1 MFKSKPMPPEGKE
14 KEKYL
19 LLFII
24 AFAGMMVCFIPSLI
38 RNHGI
43 FMYYGDFN
51 SQQLMFYKHA
61 QQMVKE
67 GNLGWDWGTDLG
79 SGFVSTYSFYLL
91 GSPFFWLTTLFPV
104 GATLYLM
111 PWLLALK
118 TAVAAVCAYAYL
130 RRFIT
135 NKNCAVIGGLL
146 YAFSGFQTY
155 NIFFNHFHDA
165 TAFFP
170 LLLLAFELLVQE
182 DKKGAFAIAVAITAT
197 ISYFFFVSAVVFTV
211 IYFFIRCTEDDFM
224 ISMKKFIMM
233 GIEAVIGLAM
243 SCIILLPSV
252 LMVMNNYRVN
262 ERMIGLDYVLYN
274 DKARIMRIFQAFFT
288 LSDMPARVNIFDVD
302 SARWASL
309 AGYLPLFSMCGVI
322 AYMRT
327 RKKRDWLWK
336 SVVVFV
342 IMACL
347 PILNSAF
354 MLFNASYY
362 ARWYYHPILLFALM
376 TAKVLEEDP
385 ALMKKGFIPTAAAG
399 LGFLAVGIL
408 PKYIDGDLKWGH
420 LAQYPELYYI
430 QVIVTIGMIIALGAL
445 IYLVVNKDKQSGM
458 SRGIIYAAVAALG
471 ILAIYMLPVYME
483 NELQDK
489 NSKIIAQVAVIV
501 CTAALLGAVRFITV
515 KKLDFYKTAVV
526 MTAAACVICNTSEV
540 WYGVEQGSNNTDYIA
555 RAVNG
560 GNNIDM
566 AALDANFQ
574 YGGEDSD
581 FYRIDTSDSV
591 DNWVMFWDLPSMR
604 CFHSCVDPS
613 IMDFYSEIGQ
623 TRDVA
628 TRIEP
633 EFYPLRGL
641 NSVRYYFNEMTDD
654 QISGKEENPKY
665 ETVAKLEGFTYIDT
679 MNGFNIYE
687 NENYIPMGFAFDYY
701 TSDSVIKDAEDFEK
715 TVMLTKAMV
724 LDDNQAAVYSDYIGY
739 YDFEDDELDYN
750 EYHQNCAERKAE
762 SCYYFRHDTH
772 GFTGKI
778 QLDSPKMVYFSIPY
792 EDGWSAKVNG
802 IDTKIE
808 KVNYGMM
815 AVAVPEGDSEIVFS
829 YSAAGQTKGIVLT
842 IVGFAALAAYIAYF
856 RFFDKKSSGASGK
869 KKSAA
874 KKAADKKD
882 NGARI

>member
-1 MFKSKPMPPEGKE
+1 MFKSKLKPPEGRE

-19 LLFII
+19 LLFIL
-24 AFAGMMVCFIPSLI
+24 AFVGMMIGFLPAMI

-104 GATLYLM
+104 GSTVYLM
-111 PWLLALK
+111 PWLLAIK
-118 TAVAAVCAYAYL
+118 TGVAGICAYAYL
-130 RRFIT
+130 RRFIN

-182 DKKGAFAIAVAITAT
+182 NKKGAFAIAVAITAT

-211 IYFFIRCTEDDFM
+211 IYFFLRCIEKDFD
-224 ISMKKFIMM
+224 ITLKKFIYL
-233 GIEAVIGLAM
+233 GVEAVIGLAM

-262 ERMIGLDYVLYN
+262 ERMVGLDYILYN
-274 DKARIMRIFQAFFT
+274 DKARIARIFQAFFT

-327 RKKRDWLWK
+327 RKKRDWLGW
-336 SVVVFV
+336 SVIVFV
-342 IMACL
+342 IMACV

-354 MLFNASYY
+354 MLFNSSYY
-362 ARWYYHPILLFALM
+362 ARWYYHPILIFALM

-385 ALMKKGFIPTAAAG
+385 DQLKKGFLPTAIAG
-399 LGFLAVGIL
+399 IGFLAVGLL
-408 PKYIDGDLKWGH
+408 PKYEGKEIVYGK

-430 QVIVTIGMIIALGAL
+430 QVGVTVGMIVALCAL
-445 IYLVVNKDKQSGM
+445 IYFIPRGKRFTTVAVGM
-458 SRGIIYAAVAALG
+458 TAVAC
-471 ILAIYMLPVYME
+471 VVC
-483 NELQDK
+483 
-489 NSKIIAQVAVIV
+489 NS
-501 CTAALLGAVRFITV
+501 
-515 KKLDFYKTAVV
+515 
-526 MTAAACVICNTSEV
+526 SEV
-540 WYGVEQGSNNTDYIA
+540 WYGVKQGNDNADYIE
-555 RAVNG
+555 RAING
-560 GNNIDM
+560 GKNIDT
-566 AALDANFQ
+566 AKLDAEFA

-591 DNWVMFWDLPSMR
+591 DNWCMFWDLSSMR
-604 CFHSCVDPS
+604 CFHSCVDPA
-613 IMDFYSEIGQ
+613 IMDFYAEIDQ
-623 TRDVA
+623 QRDVA
-628 TRIEP
+628 TRMEP
-633 EFYPLRGL
+633 EYYPLRSL
-641 NSVRYYFNEMTDD
+641 NSVRYYFDELTDK
-654 QISGKEENPKY
+654 QRSGETENPKS
-665 ETVAKLEGFTYIDT
+665 ETVPKLLGFTYIDT

-701 TSDSVIKDAEDFEK
+701 TDDEAIKDHEKLEK
-715 TVMLTKAMV
+715 TIMLTKALV
-724 LDDNQAAVYSDYIGY
+724 LDGNQAAVYSDYIKPY
-739 YDFEDDELDYN
+739 EFSDDELN
-750 EYHQNCAERKAE
+750 YHNYINNCSERKAE
-762 SCYYFRHDTH
+762 SCYYFRHDTN

-778 QLDSPKMVYFSIPY
+778 KLEEPKLVYFSIPY
-792 EDGWSAKVNG
+792 EKGWSAKVNG
-802 IDTKIE
+802 EEVKVE

-815 AVAVPEGDSEIVFS
+815 AVLVPAGDSEIVFS
-829 YSAAGQTKGIVLT
+829 YSADGQTKGIALT
-842 IVGFAALAAYIAYF
+842 IFGFVALAGYLVYR
-856 RFFDKKSSGASGK
+856 RFFDKDDKVEK
-869 KKSAA
+869 KTAEA
-874 KKAADKKD
+874 KAD
-882 NGARI
+882 

>member
-1 MFKSKPMPPEGKE
+1 MFKTKLKPPEGRE

-19 LLFII
+19 LLFIL
-24 AFAGMMVCFIPSLI
+24 AFVGMMIGFLPAMI

-104 GATLYLM
+104 GSTVYLM
-111 PWLLALK
+111 PWLLAIK
-118 TAVAAVCAYAYL
+118 TGVAGMCAYAYL
-130 RRFIT
+130 RRFIN
-135 NKNCAVIGGLL
+135 NKDCAVIGGLL

-182 DKKGAFAIAVAITAT
+182 NKKGAFAIAVAITAT

-211 IYFFIRCTEDDFM
+211 IYFFLRCIEKDFD
-224 ISMKKFIMM
+224 ITLKKFIYL
-233 GIEAVIGLAM
+233 GVEAVIGLAM

-262 ERMIGLDYVLYN
+262 ERMVGLDYILYN
-274 DKARIMRIFQAFFT
+274 DKARIARIFQAFFT

-327 RKKRDWLWK
+327 RKKRDWLGW
-336 SVVVFV
+336 SVIVFV
-342 IMACL
+342 IMACV

-354 MLFNASYY
+354 MLFNSSYY
-362 ARWYYHPILLFALM
+362 ARWYYHPILIFALM

-385 ALMKKGFIPTAAAG
+385 DQLKKGFLPTAIAG
-399 LGFLAVGIL
+399 IGFLAVGLL
-408 PKYIDGDLKWGH
+408 PKYEGKEIVYGK

-430 QVIVTIGMIIALGAL
+430 QVGVTVGMIVALCAL
-445 IYLVVNKDKQSGM
+445 IYFIPRGKRFTTVAVGM
-458 SRGIIYAAVAALG
+458 TAVAC
-471 ILAIYMLPVYME
+471 VVC
-483 NELQDK
+483 
-489 NSKIIAQVAVIV
+489 NS
-501 CTAALLGAVRFITV
+501 
-515 KKLDFYKTAVV
+515 
-526 MTAAACVICNTSEV
+526 SEV
-540 WYGVEQGSNNTDYIA
+540 WYGVKQGNDNADYIE
-555 RAVNG
+555 RAING
-560 GNNIDM
+560 GKNIDT
-566 AALDANFQ
+566 AKLDAEFA

-591 DNWVMFWDLPSMR
+591 DNWCMFWDLSSMR
-604 CFHSCVDPS
+604 CFHSCVDPA
-613 IMDFYSEIGQ
+613 IMDFYAEIDQ
-623 TRDVA
+623 QRDVA
-628 TRIEP
+628 TRMEP
-633 EFYPLRGL
+633 EYYPLRSL
-641 NSVRYYFNEMTDD
+641 NSVRYYFDELTDK
-654 QISGKEENPKY
+654 QRSGETENPKS
-665 ETVAKLEGFTYIDT
+665 ETVPKLLGFTYIDT

-701 TSDSVIKDAEDFEK
+701 TDDEAIKDHEKLEK
-715 TVMLTKAMV
+715 TIMLTKALV
-724 LDDNQAAVYSDYIGY
+724 LDGNQAAVYSDYIKPY
-739 YDFEDDELDYN
+739 EFSDDELN
-750 EYHQNCAERKAE
+750 YHNYINNCSERKAE
-762 SCYYFRHDTH
+762 SCYYFRHDTN

-778 QLDSPKMVYFSIPY
+778 KLEEPKLVYFSVPY
-792 EDGWSAKVNG
+792 EKGWSAKVNG
-802 IDTKIE
+802 EDVKVE

-815 AVAVPEGDSEIVFS
+815 AVLVPAGDSEIVFS
-829 YSAAGQTKGIVLT
+829 YSADGQTKGIALT
-842 IVGFAALAAYIAYF
+842 IFGFVALAGYLVYR
-856 RFFDKKSSGASGK
+856 RFFDKDDKVEK
-869 KKSAA
+869 KTAEA
-874 KKAADKKD
+874 KAD
-882 NGARI
+882 

>member
-1 MFKSKPMPPEGKE
+1 MFKSKLKPPEGRE

-19 LLFII
+19 LLFIL
-24 AFAGMMVCFIPSLI
+24 AFVGMMIGFLPAMI

-104 GATLYLM
+104 GSTVYLM
-111 PWLLALK
+111 PWLLAIK
-118 TAVAAVCAYAYL
+118 TGVAGICAYAYL
-130 RRFIT
+130 RRFIN
-135 NKNCAVIGGLL
+135 NKDCAVIGGLL

-182 DKKGAFAIAVAITAT
+182 NKKGAFAIAVAITAT

-211 IYFFIRCTEDDFM
+211 IYFFLRCIEKDFD
-224 ISMKKFIMM
+224 ITLKKFIYL
-233 GIEAVIGLAM
+233 GVEAVIGLAM

-262 ERMIGLDYVLYN
+262 ERMVGLDYILYN
-274 DKARIMRIFQAFFT
+274 DKARIARIFQAFFT

-327 RKKRDWLWK
+327 RKKRDWLGW
-336 SVVVFV
+336 SVIVFV
-342 IMACL
+342 IMACV

-354 MLFNASYY
+354 MLFNSSYY
-362 ARWYYHPILLFALM
+362 ARWYYHPILIFALM

-385 ALMKKGFIPTAAAG
+385 DQLKKGFLPTAIAG
-399 LGFLAVGIL
+399 IGFLAVGLL
-408 PKYIDGDLKWGH
+408 PKYEGKEIVYGK

-430 QVIVTIGMIIALGAL
+430 QVGVTVGMIVALCAL
-445 IYLVVNKDKQSGM
+445 IYFIPRGKRFTTVAVGM
-458 SRGIIYAAVAALG
+458 TAVAC
-471 ILAIYMLPVYME
+471 VVC
-483 NELQDK
+483 
-489 NSKIIAQVAVIV
+489 NS
-501 CTAALLGAVRFITV
+501 
-515 KKLDFYKTAVV
+515 
-526 MTAAACVICNTSEV
+526 SEV
-540 WYGVEQGSNNTDYIA
+540 WYGVKQGNDNADYIE
-555 RAVNG
+555 RAING
-560 GNNIDM
+560 GKNIDT
-566 AALDANFQ
+566 AKLDAEFA

-591 DNWVMFWDLPSMR
+591 DNWCMFWDLSSMR
-604 CFHSCVDPS
+604 CFHSCVDPA
-613 IMDFYSEIGQ
+613 IMDFYAEIDQ
-623 TRDVA
+623 QRDVA
-628 TRIEP
+628 TRMEP
-633 EFYPLRGL
+633 EYYPLRSL
-641 NSVRYYFNEMTDD
+641 NSVRYYFDELTDK
-654 QISGKEENPKY
+654 QRSGENENPKS
-665 ETVAKLEGFTYIDT
+665 ETVPKLLGFTYIDT

-701 TSDSVIKDAEDFEK
+701 TDDEAIKDHEKLEK
-715 TVMLTKAMV
+715 TIMLTKALV
-724 LDDNQAAVYSDYIGY
+724 LDGNQAAVYSDYIKPY
-739 YDFEDDELDYN
+739 EFSDDELN
-750 EYHQNCAERKAE
+750 YHNYINNCSERKAE
-762 SCYYFRHDTH
+762 SCYYFRHDTN

-778 QLDSPKMVYFSIPY
+778 KLEEPKLVYFSIPY
-792 EDGWSAKVNG
+792 EKGWSAKVNG
-802 IDTKIE
+802 EEVKVE

-815 AVAVPEGDSEIVFS
+815 AVLVPAGDSEIVFS
-829 YSAAGQTKGIVLT
+829 YSADGQTKGIALT
-842 IVGFAALAAYIAYF
+842 IFGFVALAGYLIYR
-856 RFFDKKSSGASGK
+856 RFFDKDDKVEK
-869 KKSAA
+869 KTAEA
-874 KKAADKKD
+874 KAD
-882 NGARI
+882 

>member
-1 MFKSKPMPPEGKE
+1 MFKSKLSPPEGKGR
-14 KEKYL
+14 EKYL
-19 LLFII
+19 LLFIL
-24 AFAGMMVCFIPSLI
+24 AFVGMMIGFLPAMI

-104 GATLYLM
+104 GATVYLM
-111 PWLLALK
+111 PWLLAIK
-118 TAVAAVCAYAYL
+118 TGVAGMCAYAYL

-135 NKNCAVIGGLL
+135 NKDCAVIGGLL

-182 DKKGAFAIAVAITAT
+182 NKKGAFAIAVAITAT

-211 IYFFIRCTEDDFM
+211 IYFFLRCIEKDFK
-224 ISMKKFIMM
+224 IDFKKFIYL
-233 GIEAVIGLAM
+233 GVEAVIGLAM

-262 ERMIGLDYVLYN
+262 ERMVGLDFILYN
-274 DKARIMRIFQAFFT
+274 DKARIARIFQAFFT

-327 RKKRDWLWK
+327 RKKRDWLGW
-336 SVVVFV
+336 SVIVFV
-342 IMACL
+342 IMACV

-354 MLFNASYY
+354 MLFNSSYY

-385 ALMKKGFIPTAAAG
+385 DQLKKGFLPTAIAG
-399 LGFLAVGIL
+399 IGFLSVGLL
-408 PKYIDGDLKWGH
+408 PKYKGKEIVYGQ

-430 QVIVTIGMIIALGAL
+430 QVGVTIGMIFALCAL
-445 IYLVVNKDKQSGM
+445 IYFIPRGKRFTTVAVGM
-458 SRGIIYAAVAALG
+458 TAVAC
-471 ILAIYMLPVYME
+471 VVC
-483 NELQDK
+483 
-489 NSKIIAQVAVIV
+489 NS
-501 CTAALLGAVRFITV
+501 
-515 KKLDFYKTAVV
+515 
-526 MTAAACVICNTSEV
+526 SEV
-540 WYGVEQGSNNTDYIA
+540 WYGVKQGNDNADYIE
-555 RAVNG
+555 RAING
-560 GNNIDM
+560 GKNIDT
-566 AALDANFQ
+566 AKLDSEFA

-591 DNWVMFWDLPSMR
+591 DNWCMFWDLSSMR
-604 CFHSCVDPS
+604 CFHSCVDPA
-613 IMDFYSEIGQ
+613 IMDFYAEIGQ
-623 TRDVA
+623 QRDVA
-628 TRIEP
+628 TRMEP
-633 EFYPLRGL
+633 EYYPLRSL
-641 NSVRYYFNEMTDD
+641 NSVRYYFDELTDK
-654 QISGKEENPKY
+654 QRSGENENPKS
-665 ETVAKLEGFTYIDT
+665 ETVPKLLGFKYIDT

-701 TSDSVIKDAEDFEK
+701 TDDEAIKDQNKLEK
-715 TVMLTKAMV
+715 TIMLTKALV
-724 LDDNQAAVYSDYIGY
+724 LEGNQAAVYSDYIKPY
-739 YDFEDDELDYN
+739 EFTDDELT
-750 EYHQNCAERKAE
+750 YHNYINNCAERKAE
-762 SCYYFRHDTH
+762 SCYYFRHDTN

-778 QLDSPKMVYFSIPY
+778 KLEEPKLVYFSVPY
-792 EDGWSAKVNG
+792 EKGWSAKVNG
-802 IDTKIE
+802 EDVKVE

-815 AVAVPEGDSEIVFS
+815 AVLVPAGDSEIVFS
-829 YSAAGQTKGIVLT
+829 YSADGQKKGIALT
-842 IVGFAALAAYIAYF
+842 IFGFVALAGYLVY
-856 RFFDKKSSGASGK
+856 RKFFDKDDKVEK
-869 KKSAA
+869 KTAEVSAE
-874 KKAADKKD
+874 
-882 NGARI
+882 

>member
-1 MFKSKPMPPEGKE
+1 MFKSKLKPPEGKE

-24 AFAGMMVCFIPSLI
+24 AFVGMMVGFLPAMIQ
-38 RNHGI
+38 NHGI

-104 GATLYLM
+104 GSTVYLM
-111 PWLLALK
+111 PWLLAIK
-118 TAVAAVCAYAYL
+118 TGVAGVCAYAYL
-130 RRFIT
+130 RRFIE
-135 NKNCAVIGGLL
+135 NKDCAVIGGLL

-182 DKKGAFAIAVAITAT
+182 NKKGAFAIAVALTAT

-211 IYFFIRCTEDDFM
+211 IYFFLRCIDKDFK
-224 ISMKKFIMM
+224 ISMKKFIYL
-233 GIEAVIGLAM
+233 GVEAVIGLAM

-262 ERMIGLDYVLYN
+262 ERMVGLDYILYN
-274 DKARIMRIFQAFFT
+274 DKARIARIFQAFFT

-327 RKKRDWLWK
+327 RKKRDWLGW
-336 SVVVFV
+336 SVIVFV
-342 IMACL
+342 IMACV

-354 MLFNASYY
+354 MLFNSSYY
-362 ARWYYHPILLFALM
+362 ARWYYHPILIFALM

-385 ALMKKGFIPTAAAG
+385 EKLKKGFLPTTIAG
-399 LGFLAVGIL
+399 IGFLAVGLL
-408 PKYIDGDLKWGH
+408 PKYEGKEIVYGK

-430 QVIVTIGMIIALGAL
+430 QIGVTVGMIIALGAL
-445 IYLVVNKDKQSGM
+445 IYFIP
-458 SRGIIYAAVAALG
+458 RGRRFSTI
-471 ILAIYMLPVYME
+471 
-483 NELQDK
+483 
-489 NSKIIAQVAVIV
+489 AVI
-501 CTAALLGAVRFITV
+501 
-515 KKLDFYKTAVV
+515 
-526 MTAAACVICNTSEV
+526 MTSIACVICNSSEV
-540 WYGVEQGSNNTDYIA
+540 WYGVKQGNDNADYIE
-555 RAVNG
+555 RAING
-560 GNNIDM
+560 GKNIDT
-566 AALDANFQ
+566 AKLDAEFS

-581 FYRIDTSDSV
+581 FYRIDTSESV
-591 DNWVMFWDLPSMR
+591 DNWCMFWDLSSMR
-604 CFHSCVDPS
+604 CFHSCVDPA
-613 IMDFYSEIGQ
+613 IMDFYAELDQ
-623 TRDVA
+623 QRDVA

-633 EFYPLRGL
+633 EYYPLRSL
-641 NSVRYYFNEMTDD
+641 NSVRYYFDELSDK
-654 QISGKEENPKY
+654 QIKGEDENPKS
-665 ETVAKLEGFTYIDT
+665 EAVPKLLGFTYIDT

-687 NENYIPMGFAFDYY
+687 NQNYIPMGFAFDYY
-701 TSDSVIKDAEDFEK
+701 TDDAAVKEQDKLEK
-715 TVMLTKAMV
+715 TILLTKALV
-724 LDDNQAAVYSDYIGY
+724 LDSNQAAVYSDYIKY
-739 YDFEDDELDYN
+739 YDFDEDELTHHNYLK
-750 EYHQNCAERKAE
+750 NCAERKAE
-762 SCYYFRHDTH
+762 SCYYFRHDTN

-778 QLDSPKMVYFSIPY
+778 KLEEPKLVYFSIPY
-792 EDGWSAKVNG
+792 EKGWSAKVNG
-802 IDTKIE
+802 KDVKVE

-815 AVAVPEGDSEIVFS
+815 AVLVPEGDSEIVFS
-829 YSAAGQTKGIVLT
+829 YTADGQNKGIALT
-842 IVGFAALAAYIAYF
+842 IFGFVALVGYLVYR
-856 RFFDKKSSGASGK
+856 RFFDKDEKTEK
-869 KKSAA
+869 EA
-874 KKAADKKD
+874 KTE
-882 NGARI
+882 G

>member
-1 MFKSKPMPPEGKE
+1 MFKSKLKPPEGRE

-19 LLFII
+19 LLFIL
-24 AFAGMMVCFIPSLI
+24 AFVGMMIGFLPAMI

-104 GATLYLM
+104 GSTVYLM
-111 PWLLALK
+111 PWLLAIK
-118 TAVAAVCAYAYL
+118 TGVAGMCAYAYL
-130 RRFIT
+130 RRFIN
-135 NKNCAVIGGLL
+135 NKDCAVIGGLL

-182 DKKGAFAIAVAITAT
+182 NKKGAFAIAVAITAT

-211 IYFFIRCTEDDFM
+211 IYFFLRCIEKDFD
-224 ISMKKFIMM
+224 ITLKKFIYL
-233 GIEAVIGLAM
+233 GVEAVIGLAM

-262 ERMIGLDYVLYN
+262 ERMVGLDYILYN
-274 DKARIMRIFQAFFT
+274 DKARIARIFQAFFT

-327 RKKRDWLWK
+327 RKKRDWLGW
-336 SVVVFV
+336 SVIVFV
-342 IMACL
+342 IMACV

-354 MLFNASYY
+354 MLFNSSYY
-362 ARWYYHPILLFALM
+362 ARWYYHPILIFALM

-385 ALMKKGFIPTAAAG
+385 DQLKKGFLPTAIAG
-399 LGFLAVGIL
+399 IGFLAVGLL
-408 PKYIDGDLKWGH
+408 PKYEGKEIVYGK

-430 QVIVTIGMIIALGAL
+430 QVGVTVGMIVALCAL
-445 IYLVVNKDKQSGM
+445 IYFIPIPRGKRFTTVAVGM
-458 SRGIIYAAVAALG
+458 TAVAC
-471 ILAIYMLPVYME
+471 VVC
-483 NELQDK
+483 
-489 NSKIIAQVAVIV
+489 NS
-501 CTAALLGAVRFITV
+501 
-515 KKLDFYKTAVV
+515 
-526 MTAAACVICNTSEV
+526 SEV
-540 WYGVEQGSNNTDYIA
+540 WYGVKQGNDNADYIE
-555 RAVNG
+555 RAING
-560 GNNIDM
+560 GKNIDT
-566 AALDANFQ
+566 AKLDAEFA

-591 DNWVMFWDLPSMR
+591 DNWCMFWDLSSMR
-604 CFHSCVDPS
+604 CFHSCVDPA
-613 IMDFYSEIGQ
+613 IMDFYAEIDQ
-623 TRDVA
+623 QRDVA
-628 TRIEP
+628 TRMEP
-633 EFYPLRGL
+633 EYYPLRSL
-641 NSVRYYFNEMTDD
+641 NSVRYYFDELTDK
-654 QISGKEENPKY
+654 QRSGENENPKS
-665 ETVAKLEGFTYIDT
+665 ETVPKLLGFTYIDT

-701 TSDSVIKDAEDFEK
+701 TDDEAIKDHEKLEK
-715 TVMLTKAMV
+715 TIMLTKALV
-724 LDDNQAAVYSDYIGY
+724 LDGNQAAVYSDYIKPY
-739 YDFEDDELDYN
+739 EFSDDELN
-750 EYHQNCAERKAE
+750 YHNYINNCSERKAE
-762 SCYYFRHDTH
+762 SCYYFRHDTN

-778 QLDSPKMVYFSIPY
+778 KLEKPKLVYFSIPY
-792 EDGWSAKVNG
+792 EKGWSAKVNG
-802 IDTKIE
+802 EDVKVE

-815 AVAVPEGDSEIVFS
+815 AVLVPAGDSEIVFS
-829 YSAAGQTKGIVLT
+829 YSADGQTKGIALT
-842 IVGFAALAAYIAYF
+842 IFGFVALAGYLVYR
-856 RFFDKKSSGASGK
+856 RFFDKDDKVEK
-869 KKSAA
+869 KTAEA
-874 KKAADKKD
+874 KAD
-882 NGARI
+882 

>member
-1 MFKSKPMPPEGKE
+1 MFKSKLKPPEGRE

-19 LLFII
+19 LLFIL
-24 AFAGMMVCFIPSLI
+24 AFVGMMIGFLPAMI

-104 GATLYLM
+104 GSTVYLM
-111 PWLLALK
+111 PWLLAIK
-118 TAVAAVCAYAYL
+118 TGVAGMCAYAYL
-130 RRFIT
+130 RRFIN
-135 NKNCAVIGGLL
+135 NKDCAVIGGLL

-182 DKKGAFAIAVAITAT
+182 NKKGAFAIAVAITAT

-211 IYFFIRCTEDDFM
+211 IYFFLRCIEKDFD
-224 ISMKKFIMM
+224 ITLKKFIYL
-233 GIEAVIGLAM
+233 GVEAVIGLAM

-262 ERMIGLDYVLYN
+262 ERMVGLDYILYN
-274 DKARIMRIFQAFFT
+274 DKARIARIFQAFFT

-327 RKKRDWLWK
+327 RKKRDWLGW
-336 SVVVFV
+336 SVIVFV
-342 IMACL
+342 IMACV

-354 MLFNASYY
+354 MLFNSSYY
-362 ARWYYHPILLFALM
+362 ARWYYHPILIFALM

-385 ALMKKGFIPTAAAG
+385 DQLKKGFLPTAIAG
-399 LGFLAVGIL
+399 IGFLAVGLL
-408 PKYIDGDLKWGH
+408 PKYEGKEIVYGK

-430 QVIVTIGMIIALGAL
+430 QVGVTVGMIVALCAL
-445 IYLVVNKDKQSGM
+445 IYFIPRGKRFTTVAVGM
-458 SRGIIYAAVAALG
+458 TAVAC
-471 ILAIYMLPVYME
+471 VVC
-483 NELQDK
+483 
-489 NSKIIAQVAVIV
+489 NS
-501 CTAALLGAVRFITV
+501 
-515 KKLDFYKTAVV
+515 
-526 MTAAACVICNTSEV
+526 SEV
-540 WYGVEQGSNNTDYIA
+540 WYGVKQGNDNADYIE
-555 RAVNG
+555 RAING
-560 GNNIDM
+560 GKNIDT
-566 AALDANFQ
+566 AKLDAEFA

-591 DNWVMFWDLPSMR
+591 DNWCMFWDLSSMR
-604 CFHSCVDPS
+604 CFHSCVDPA
-613 IMDFYSEIGQ
+613 IMDFYAEIDQ
-623 TRDVA
+623 QRDVA
-628 TRIEP
+628 TRMEP
-633 EFYPLRGL
+633 EYYPLRSL
-641 NSVRYYFNEMTDD
+641 NSVRYYFDELTDK
-654 QISGKEENPKY
+654 QRSGETENPKS
-665 ETVAKLEGFTYIDT
+665 ETVPKLLGFTYIDT

-701 TSDSVIKDAEDFEK
+701 TDDEAIKDHEKLEK
-715 TVMLTKAMV
+715 TIMLTKALV
-724 LDDNQAAVYSDYIGY
+724 LDGNQAAVYSDYIKPY
-739 YDFEDDELDYN
+739 EFSDDELN
-750 EYHQNCAERKAE
+750 YHNYINNCSERKAE
-762 SCYYFRHDTH
+762 SCYYFRHDTN

-778 QLDSPKMVYFSIPY
+778 KLEEPKLVYFSIPY
-792 EDGWSAKVNG
+792 EKGWSAKVNG
-802 IDTKIE
+802 EEVKVE

-815 AVAVPEGDSEIVFS
+815 AVLVPAGDSEIVFS
-829 YSAAGQTKGIVLT
+829 YSADGQTKGIALT
-842 IVGFAALAAYIAYF
+842 IFGFVALAGYLIYR
-856 RFFDKKSSGASGK
+856 RFFDKDDKVEK
-869 KKSAA
+869 KTSEA
-874 KKAADKKD
+874 KAE
-882 NGARI
+882 

>member
-1 MFKSKPMPPEGKE
+1 MFKSKLKPPEGRE

-19 LLFII
+19 LLFIL
-24 AFAGMMVCFIPSLI
+24 AFVGMMIGFLPAMI

-104 GATLYLM
+104 GSTVYLM
-111 PWLLALK
+111 PWLLAIK
-118 TAVAAVCAYAYL
+118 TGVAGMCAYAYL
-130 RRFIT
+130 RRFIN

-182 DKKGAFAIAVAITAT
+182 NKKGAFAIAVAITAT

-211 IYFFIRCTEDDFM
+211 IYFFLRCIEKDFD
-224 ISMKKFIMM
+224 ITLKKFIYL
-233 GIEAVIGLAM
+233 GVEAVIGLAM

-262 ERMIGLDYVLYN
+262 ERMVGLDYILYN
-274 DKARIMRIFQAFFT
+274 DKARIARIFQAFFT

-327 RKKRDWLWK
+327 RKKRDWLGW
-336 SVVVFV
+336 SVIVFV
-342 IMACL
+342 IMACV

-354 MLFNASYY
+354 MLFNSSYY
-362 ARWYYHPILLFALM
+362 ARWYYHPILIFALM

-385 ALMKKGFIPTAAAG
+385 DQLKKGFLPTAIAG
-399 LGFLAVGIL
+399 IGFLAVGLL
-408 PKYIDGDLKWGH
+408 PKYEGKEIVYGK

-430 QVIVTIGMIIALGAL
+430 QVGVTVGMIVALCAL
-445 IYLVVNKDKQSGM
+445 IYFIP
-458 SRGIIYAAVAALG
+458 RGKRFTTVAVSMTAVAC
-471 ILAIYMLPVYME
+471 VVC
-483 NELQDK
+483 
-489 NSKIIAQVAVIV
+489 NS
-501 CTAALLGAVRFITV
+501 
-515 KKLDFYKTAVV
+515 
-526 MTAAACVICNTSEV
+526 SEV
-540 WYGVEQGSNNTDYIA
+540 WYGVKQGNDNADYIE
-555 RAVNG
+555 RAING
-560 GNNIDM
+560 GKNIDT
-566 AALDANFQ
+566 AKLDAEFA

-591 DNWVMFWDLPSMR
+591 DNWCMFWDLSSMR
-604 CFHSCVDPS
+604 CFHSCVDPA
-613 IMDFYSEIGQ
+613 IMDFYAEIDQ
-623 TRDVA
+623 QRDVA
-628 TRIEP
+628 TRMEP
-633 EFYPLRGL
+633 EYYPLRSL
-641 NSVRYYFNEMTDD
+641 NSVRYYFDELTDK
-654 QISGKEENPKY
+654 QRSGETENPKS
-665 ETVAKLEGFTYIDT
+665 ETVPKLLGFTYIDT

-701 TSDSVIKDAEDFEK
+701 TDDEAIKDHEKLEK
-715 TVMLTKAMV
+715 TIMLTKALV
-724 LDDNQAAVYSDYIGY
+724 LDGNQAAVYSDYIKPY
-739 YDFEDDELDYN
+739 EFSDDELN
-750 EYHQNCAERKAE
+750 YHNYINNCSERKAE
-762 SCYYFRHDTH
+762 SCYYFRHDTN

-778 QLDSPKMVYFSIPY
+778 KLEEPKLVYFSIPY
-792 EDGWSAKVNG
+792 EKGWSAKVNG
-802 IDTKIE
+802 EDVKVE

-815 AVAVPEGDSEIVFS
+815 AVLVPAGDSEIVFS
-829 YSAAGQTKGIVLT
+829 YSADGQTKGIALT
-842 IVGFAALAAYIAYF
+842 IFGFVALAGYLVYR
-856 RFFDKKSSGASGK
+856 RFFDKDDKVEK
-869 KKSAA
+869 KTSEA
-874 KKAADKKD
+874 KAD
-882 NGARI
+882 

>member
-1 MFKSKPMPPEGKE
+1 MFKSKLKPPEGRE

-19 LLFII
+19 LLFIL
-24 AFAGMMVCFIPSLI
+24 AFVGMMIGFLPAMI

-104 GATLYLM
+104 GSTVYLM
-111 PWLLALK
+111 PWLLAIK
-118 TAVAAVCAYAYL
+118 TSVAGMCAYAYL
-130 RRFIT
+130 RRFIN
-135 NKNCAVIGGLL
+135 NKDCAVIGGLL

-182 DKKGAFAIAVAITAT
+182 NKKGAFAIAVAITAT

-211 IYFFIRCTEDDFM
+211 IYFFLRCIEKDFD
-224 ISMKKFIMM
+224 ITLKKFIYL
-233 GIEAVIGLAM
+233 GVEAVIGLAM

-262 ERMIGLDYVLYN
+262 ERMVGLDYILYN
-274 DKARIMRIFQAFFT
+274 DKARIARIFQAFFT

-327 RKKRDWLWK
+327 RKKRDWLGW
-336 SVVVFV
+336 SVIVFV
-342 IMACL
+342 IMACV

-354 MLFNASYY
+354 MLFNSSYY
-362 ARWYYHPILLFALM
+362 ARWYYHPILIFALM

-385 ALMKKGFIPTAAAG
+385 DQLKKGFLPTAIAG
-399 LGFLAVGIL
+399 IGFLAVGLL
-408 PKYIDGDLKWGH
+408 PKYEGKEIVYGK

-430 QVIVTIGMIIALGAL
+430 QVGVTVGMIVALCAL
-445 IYLVVNKDKQSGM
+445 IYFIPRGKRFTTVAVGM
-458 SRGIIYAAVAALG
+458 TAVAC
-471 ILAIYMLPVYME
+471 VVC
-483 NELQDK
+483 
-489 NSKIIAQVAVIV
+489 NS
-501 CTAALLGAVRFITV
+501 
-515 KKLDFYKTAVV
+515 
-526 MTAAACVICNTSEV
+526 SEV
-540 WYGVEQGSNNTDYIA
+540 WYGVKQGNDNADYIE
-555 RAVNG
+555 RAING
-560 GNNIDM
+560 GKNIDT
-566 AALDANFQ
+566 AKLDAEFA

-591 DNWVMFWDLPSMR
+591 DNWCMFWDLSSMR
-604 CFHSCVDPS
+604 CFHSCVDPA
-613 IMDFYSEIGQ
+613 IMDFYAEIDQ
-623 TRDVA
+623 QRDVA
-628 TRIEP
+628 TRMEP
-633 EFYPLRGL
+633 EYYPLRSL
-641 NSVRYYFNEMTDD
+641 NSVRYYFDELTDK
-654 QISGKEENPKY
+654 QRSGETENPKS
-665 ETVAKLEGFTYIDT
+665 ETVPKLLGFTYIDT

-701 TSDSVIKDAEDFEK
+701 TDDEAIKDHEKLEK
-715 TVMLTKAMV
+715 TIMLTKALV
-724 LDDNQAAVYSDYIGY
+724 LDGNQAAVYSDYIKPY
-739 YDFEDDELDYN
+739 EFSDDELN
-750 EYHQNCAERKAE
+750 YHNYINNCSERKAE
-762 SCYYFRHDTH
+762 SCYYFRHDTN

-778 QLDSPKMVYFSIPY
+778 KLEEPKLVYFSIPY
-792 EDGWSAKVNG
+792 EKGWSAKVNG
-802 IDTKIE
+802 EDVKVE

-815 AVAVPEGDSEIVFS
+815 AVLVPAGDSEIVFS
-829 YSAAGQTKGIVLT
+829 YSADGQTKGIALT
-842 IVGFAALAAYIAYF
+842 IFGFVALAGYLVYR
-856 RFFDKKSSGASGK
+856 RFFDKDDKVEK
-869 KKSAA
+869 KTAEA
-874 KKAADKKD
+874 KAD
-882 NGARI
+882 

>member
-1 MFKSKPMPPEGKE
+1 MFKSKLKPPEGRE

-19 LLFII
+19 LLFIL
-24 AFAGMMVCFIPSLI
+24 AFVGMMIGFLPAMI

-67 GNLGWDWGTDLG
+67 GNLCWDWGTDLG

-104 GATLYLM
+104 GSTVYLM
-111 PWLLALK
+111 PWLLAIK
-118 TAVAAVCAYAYL
+118 TGVAGICAYAYL
-130 RRFIT
+130 RRFIN

-182 DKKGAFAIAVAITAT
+182 NKKGAFAIAVAITAT

-211 IYFFIRCTEDDFM
+211 IYFFLRCIEKDFD
-224 ISMKKFIMM
+224 ITLKKFIYL
-233 GIEAVIGLAM
+233 GVEAVIGLAM

-262 ERMIGLDYVLYN
+262 ERMVGLDYILYN
-274 DKARIMRIFQAFFT
+274 DKARIARIFQAFFT

-327 RKKRDWLWK
+327 RKKRDWLGW
-336 SVVVFV
+336 SVIVFV
-342 IMACL
+342 IMACV

-354 MLFNASYY
+354 MLFNSSYY
-362 ARWYYHPILLFALM
+362 ARWYYHPILIFALM

-385 ALMKKGFIPTAAAG
+385 DQLKKGFLPTAIAG
-399 LGFLAVGIL
+399 IGFLAVGLL
-408 PKYIDGDLKWGH
+408 PKYEGKEIVYGK

-430 QVIVTIGMIIALGAL
+430 QIGVTVGMIVALCAL
-445 IYLVVNKDKQSGM
+445 IYFIPRGKRFTTVAVGM
-458 SRGIIYAAVAALG
+458 TAVAC
-471 ILAIYMLPVYME
+471 VVC
-483 NELQDK
+483 
-489 NSKIIAQVAVIV
+489 NS
-501 CTAALLGAVRFITV
+501 
-515 KKLDFYKTAVV
+515 
-526 MTAAACVICNTSEV
+526 SEV
-540 WYGVEQGSNNTDYIA
+540 WYGVKQGNDNADYIE
-555 RAVNG
+555 RAING
-560 GNNIDM
+560 GKNIDT
-566 AALDANFQ
+566 AKLDAEFA

-591 DNWVMFWDLPSMR
+591 DNWCMFWDLSSMR
-604 CFHSCVDPS
+604 CFHSCVDPA
-613 IMDFYSEIGQ
+613 IMDFYAEIDQ
-623 TRDVA
+623 QRDVA
-628 TRIEP
+628 TRMEP
-633 EFYPLRGL
+633 EYYPLRSL
-641 NSVRYYFNEMTDD
+641 NSVRYYFDELTDK
-654 QISGKEENPKY
+654 QRSGENENPKS
-665 ETVAKLEGFTYIDT
+665 ETVPKLLGFTYIDT

-701 TSDSVIKDAEDFEK
+701 TDDEAIKDHEKLEK
-715 TVMLTKAMV
+715 TIMLTKALV
-724 LDDNQAAVYSDYIGY
+724 LNGNQAAVYSDYIKPY
-739 YDFEDDELDYN
+739 EFSDDELN
-750 EYHQNCAERKAE
+750 YHNYINNCSERKAE
-762 SCYYFRHDTH
+762 SCYYFRHDTN

-778 QLDSPKMVYFSIPY
+778 KLEEPKLVYFSIPY
-792 EDGWSAKVNG
+792 EKGWSAKVNG
-802 IDTKIE
+802 EEVKVE

-815 AVAVPEGDSEIVFS
+815 AVLVPAGDSEIVFS
-829 YSAAGQTKGIVLT
+829 YSADGQTKGIALT
-842 IVGFAALAAYIAYF
+842 IFGFVALAGYLVYR
-856 RFFDKKSSGASGK
+856 RFFDKDDKVEK
-869 KKSAA
+869 KTAEA
-874 KKAADKKD
+874 KAE
-882 NGARI
+882 

>member
-1 MFKSKPMPPEGKE
+1 MNKSKLKPPDKKSRER
-14 KEKYL
+14 YL
-19 LLFII
+19 LLFVISFVGMMI
-24 AFAGMMVCFIPSLI
+24 AFAPAMIK
-38 RNHGI
+38 NHGI

-61 QQMVKE
+61 HQMVRE

-91 GSPFFWLTTLFPV
+91 GSPFFWMTTLFPTGSTV
-104 GATLYLM
+104 YLM
-111 PWLLALK
+111 PWLLAIK
-118 TAVAAVCAYAYL
+118 TGVAAVCAYAYL
-130 RRFIT
+130 RRFIQ
-135 NKNCAVIGGLL
+135 NKDCAAIGALL

-170 LLLLAFELLVQE
+170 LLLLAFELMVQE
-182 DKKGAFAIAVAITAT
+182 NKKGAFAIAVALTAV

-211 IYFFIRCTEDDFM
+211 IYFFLRCLDKDFK
-224 ISMKKFIMM
+224 IDLKKFINL
-233 GIEAVIGLAM
+233 GIESVIGLLM

-262 ERMIGLDYVLYN
+262 ERMVGLDYILYN

-327 RKKRDWLWK
+327 RKKRDWLSW
-336 SVVVFV
+336 SVIVFV
-342 IMACL
+342 IMACV

-354 MLFNASYY
+354 MLFNSSYY

-385 ALMKKGFIPTAAAG
+385 KLLKKGYIPTAAAG
-399 LGFLAVGIL
+399 IGFLCVGLL
-408 PKYIDGDLKWGH
+408 PKYEGSEIVYGK

-430 QVIVTIGMIIALGAL
+430 QIGVTVTMILALGAL
-445 IYLVVNKDKQSGM
+445 IYYIAEKKVNLIK
-458 SRGIIYAAVAALG
+458 VALG
-471 ILAIYMLPVYME
+471 
-483 NELQDK
+483 
-489 NSKIIAQVAVIV
+489 
-501 CTAALLGAVRFITV
+501 
-515 KKLDFYKTAVV
+515 

-540 WYGVEQGSNNTDYIA
+540 WYGVKQGNDNADYIA
-555 RAVNG
+555 RAING
-560 GNNIDM
+560 AENINK
-566 AALDANFQ
+566 AQLDAEFA

-581 FYRIDTSDSV
+581 FYRIDSSEST
-591 DNWVMFWDLPSMR
+591 DNFVMFWNMSSMR

-613 IMDFYSEIGQ
+613 IMDFYAEIDQ
-623 TRDVA
+623 QRDVA
-628 TRIEP
+628 SRIEP
-633 EFYPLRGL
+633 EFYPLRSL
-641 NSVRYYFNEMTDD
+641 NSVRYYFDELSEKQLRNE
-654 QISGKEENPKY
+654 EENPKN
-665 ETVAKLEGFTYIDT
+665 ETVPKLLGFTYLDT

-701 TSDSVIKDAEDFEK
+701 TTDEVIKDSDKLDK
-715 TVMLTKAMV
+715 TIMLTNSMV
-724 LDDNQAAVYSDYIGY
+724 LNDSQAAMYSDYITE
-739 YDFEDDELDYN
+739 YDYDDAVLDYSAYQ
-750 EYHQNCAERKAE
+750 EFCADRRAE

-778 QLDSPKMVYFSIPY
+778 KLDSPKLVYFSVPY
-792 EDGWSAKVNG
+792 EKGWTAKVNG
-802 IDTKIE
+802 TETKVE

-815 AVAVPEGDSEIVFS
+815 AVLVPEGDSEIVFS
-829 YSAAGQTKGIVLT
+829 YSADGQTKGIAIT
-842 IVGFAALAAYIAYF
+842 IFGFAAFAVYMIYYK
-856 RFFDKKSSGASGK
+856 FFDKESK
-869 KKSAA
+869 A
-874 KKAADKKD
+874 KKADSGNKDSKNAGKK
-882 NGARI
+882 A

>member
-1 MFKSKPMPPEGKE
+1 MFKSKLKPPEGRE

-19 LLFII
+19 LLFIL
-24 AFAGMMVCFIPSLI
+24 AFVGMMIGFLPAMI

-104 GATLYLM
+104 GSTVYLM
-111 PWLLALK
+111 PWLLAIK
-118 TAVAAVCAYAYL
+118 TGVAGMCAYAYL
-130 RRFIT
+130 RRFIN

-182 DKKGAFAIAVAITAT
+182 NKKGAFAIAVAITAT

-211 IYFFIRCTEDDFM
+211 IYFFLRCIEKDFD
-224 ISMKKFIMM
+224 ITLKKFIYL
-233 GIEAVIGLAM
+233 GVEAVIGLAM

-262 ERMIGLDYVLYN
+262 ERMVGLDYILYN
-274 DKARIMRIFQAFFT
+274 DKARIARIFQAFFT

-327 RKKRDWLWK
+327 RKKRDWLGW
-336 SVVVFV
+336 SVIVFV
-342 IMACL
+342 IMACV

-354 MLFNASYY
+354 MLFNSSYY
-362 ARWYYHPILLFALM
+362 ARWYYHPILIFALM

-385 ALMKKGFIPTAAAG
+385 DQLKKGFLPTAIAG
-399 LGFLAVGIL
+399 IGFLAVGLL
-408 PKYIDGDLKWGH
+408 PKYEGKEIVYGK

-430 QVIVTIGMIIALGAL
+430 QVGVTVGMIVALCAL
-445 IYLVVNKDKQSGM
+445 IYFIPRGKRFTTVAVGM
-458 SRGIIYAAVAALG
+458 TAVAC
-471 ILAIYMLPVYME
+471 VVC
-483 NELQDK
+483 
-489 NSKIIAQVAVIV
+489 NS
-501 CTAALLGAVRFITV
+501 
-515 KKLDFYKTAVV
+515 
-526 MTAAACVICNTSEV
+526 SEV
-540 WYGVEQGSNNTDYIA
+540 WYGVKQGNDNADYIE
-555 RAVNG
+555 RAING
-560 GNNIDM
+560 GKNIDT
-566 AALDANFQ
+566 AKLDAEFA

-591 DNWVMFWDLPSMR
+591 DNWCMFWDLSSMR
-604 CFHSCVDPS
+604 CFHSCVDPA
-613 IMDFYSEIGQ
+613 IMDFYAEIDQ
-623 TRDVA
+623 QRDVA
-628 TRIEP
+628 TRMEP
-633 EFYPLRGL
+633 EYYPLRSL
-641 NSVRYYFNEMTDD
+641 NSVRYYFDELTDK
-654 QISGKEENPKY
+654 QRSGETENPKS
-665 ETVAKLEGFTYIDT
+665 ETVPKLLGFTYIDT

-701 TSDSVIKDAEDFEK
+701 TDDEAIKDHEKLEK
-715 TVMLTKAMV
+715 TIMLTKALV
-724 LDDNQAAVYSDYIGY
+724 LDGNQAAVYSDYIKPY
-739 YDFEDDELDYN
+739 EFSDDELN
-750 EYHQNCAERKAE
+750 YHNYINNCSERKAE
-762 SCYYFRHDTH
+762 SCYYFRHDTN

-778 QLDSPKMVYFSIPY
+778 KLEEPKLVYFSIPY
-792 EDGWSAKVNG
+792 EKGWSAKVNG
-802 IDTKIE
+802 EEVKVE

-815 AVAVPEGDSEIVFS
+815 AVLVPAGDSEIVFS
-829 YSAAGQTKGIVLT
+829 YSADGQTKGIALT
-842 IVGFAALAAYIAYF
+842 IFGFVALAGYLVYR
-856 RFFDKKSSGASGK
+856 RFFDKDDKVEK
-869 KKSAA
+869 KTAEA
-874 KKAADKKD
+874 KAE
-882 NGARI
+882 

>member
-1 MFKSKPMPPEGKE
+1 MFKSKLKPPEGRE

-19 LLFII
+19 LLFIL
-24 AFAGMMVCFIPSLI
+24 AFVGMMIGFLPAMI

-104 GATLYLM
+104 GSTVYLM
-111 PWLLALK
+111 PWLLAIK
-118 TAVAAVCAYAYL
+118 TGVAGMCAYAYL
-130 RRFIT
+130 RRFIN

-182 DKKGAFAIAVAITAT
+182 NKKGAFAIAVAITAT

-211 IYFFIRCTEDDFM
+211 IYFFLRCIEKDFD
-224 ISMKKFIMM
+224 ITLKKFIYL
-233 GIEAVIGLAM
+233 GVEAVIGLAM

-262 ERMIGLDYVLYN
+262 ERMVGLDYILYN
-274 DKARIMRIFQAFFT
+274 DKARIARIFQAFFT

-327 RKKRDWLWK
+327 RKKRDWLGW
-336 SVVVFV
+336 SVIVFV
-342 IMACL
+342 IMACV

-354 MLFNASYY
+354 MLFNSSYY
-362 ARWYYHPILLFALM
+362 ARWYYHPILIFALM

-385 ALMKKGFIPTAAAG
+385 DQLKKGFLPTAIAG
-399 LGFLAVGIL
+399 IGFLAVGLL
-408 PKYIDGDLKWGH
+408 PKYEGKEIVYGK

-430 QVIVTIGMIIALGAL
+430 QVGVTVGMIVALCAL
-445 IYLVVNKDKQSGM
+445 IYFIP
-458 SRGIIYAAVAALG
+458 RGKRFTTVAVSMTAVAC
-471 ILAIYMLPVYME
+471 VVC
-483 NELQDK
+483 
-489 NSKIIAQVAVIV
+489 NS
-501 CTAALLGAVRFITV
+501 
-515 KKLDFYKTAVV
+515 
-526 MTAAACVICNTSEV
+526 SEV
-540 WYGVEQGSNNTDYIA
+540 WYGVKQGNDNADYIE
-555 RAVNG
+555 RAING
-560 GNNIDM
+560 GKNIDT
-566 AALDANFQ
+566 AKLDAEFA

-591 DNWVMFWDLPSMR
+591 DNWCMFWDLSSMR
-604 CFHSCVDPS
+604 CFHSCVDPA
-613 IMDFYSEIGQ
+613 IMDFYAEIDQ
-623 TRDVA
+623 QRDVA
-628 TRIEP
+628 TRMEP
-633 EFYPLRGL
+633 EYYPLRSL
-641 NSVRYYFNEMTDD
+641 NSVRYYFDELTDK
-654 QISGKEENPKY
+654 QRSGETENPKS
-665 ETVAKLEGFTYIDT
+665 ETVPKLLGFTYIDT

-701 TSDSVIKDAEDFEK
+701 TDDEAIKDHEKLEK
-715 TVMLTKAMV
+715 TIMLTKALV
-724 LDDNQAAVYSDYIGY
+724 LDGNQAAVYSDYIKPY
-739 YDFEDDELDYN
+739 EFSDDELN
-750 EYHQNCAERKAE
+750 YHNYINNCSERKAE
-762 SCYYFRHDTH
+762 SCYYFRHDTN

-778 QLDSPKMVYFSIPY
+778 KLEEPKLVYFSIPY
-792 EDGWSAKVNG
+792 EKGWSAKVNG
-802 IDTKIE
+802 EEVKVE

-815 AVAVPEGDSEIVFS
+815 AVLVPAGDSEIVFS
-829 YSAAGQTKGIVLT
+829 YSADGQTKGIALT
-842 IVGFAALAAYIAYF
+842 IFGFVALAGYLVYR
-856 RFFDKKSSGASGK
+856 RFFDKDDKVEK
-869 KKSAA
+869 KTAEA
-874 KKAADKKD
+874 KAD
-882 NGARI
+882 

>member
-1 MFKSKPMPPEGKE
+1 MFKSKLKPPEGRE

-19 LLFII
+19 LLFIL
-24 AFAGMMVCFIPSLI
+24 AFVGMMIGFLPAMI

-104 GATLYLM
+104 GSTVYLM
-111 PWLLALK
+111 PWLLAIK
-118 TAVAAVCAYAYL
+118 TGVAGMCAYAYL
-130 RRFIT
+130 RRFIN
-135 NKNCAVIGGLL
+135 NKDCAVIGGLL

-182 DKKGAFAIAVAITAT
+182 NKKGAFAIAVAITAT

-211 IYFFIRCTEDDFM
+211 IYFFLRCIEKDFD
-224 ISMKKFIMM
+224 ITLKKFIYL
-233 GIEAVIGLAM
+233 GVEAVIGLAM

-262 ERMIGLDYVLYN
+262 ERMVGLDYILYN
-274 DKARIMRIFQAFFT
+274 DKARIARIFQAFFT

-327 RKKRDWLWK
+327 RKKRDWLGW
-336 SVVVFV
+336 SVIVFV
-342 IMACL
+342 IMACV

-354 MLFNASYY
+354 MLFNSSYY
-362 ARWYYHPILLFALM
+362 ARWYYHPILIFALM

-385 ALMKKGFIPTAAAG
+385 DQLKKGFLPTAIAG
-399 LGFLAVGIL
+399 IGFLAVGLL
-408 PKYIDGDLKWGH
+408 PKYEGKEIVYGK

-430 QVIVTIGMIIALGAL
+430 QVGVTVGMIVALCAL
-445 IYLVVNKDKQSGM
+445 IYFIPRGKRFTTVAVGM
-458 SRGIIYAAVAALG
+458 TAVAC
-471 ILAIYMLPVYME
+471 VVC
-483 NELQDK
+483 
-489 NSKIIAQVAVIV
+489 NS
-501 CTAALLGAVRFITV
+501 
-515 KKLDFYKTAVV
+515 
-526 MTAAACVICNTSEV
+526 SEV
-540 WYGVEQGSNNTDYIA
+540 WYGVKQGNDNADYIE
-555 RAVNG
+555 RAING
-560 GNNIDM
+560 GKNIDT
-566 AALDANFQ
+566 AKLDAEFA

-591 DNWVMFWDLPSMR
+591 DNWCMFWDLSSMR
-604 CFHSCVDPS
+604 CFHSCVDPA
-613 IMDFYSEIGQ
+613 IMDFYAEIDQ
-623 TRDVA
+623 QRDVA
-628 TRIEP
+628 TRMEP
-633 EFYPLRGL
+633 EYYPLRSL
-641 NSVRYYFNEMTDD
+641 NSVRYYFDELTDK
-654 QISGKEENPKY
+654 QRSGETENPKS
-665 ETVAKLEGFTYIDT
+665 ETVPKLLGFTYIDT

-701 TSDSVIKDAEDFEK
+701 TDDEAIKDHEKLEK
-715 TVMLTKAMV
+715 TIMLTKALV
-724 LDDNQAAVYSDYIGY
+724 LDGNQAAVYSDYIKPY
-739 YDFEDDELDYN
+739 EFSDDELN
-750 EYHQNCAERKAE
+750 YHNYINNCSERKAE
-762 SCYYFRHDTH
+762 SCYYFRHDTN

-778 QLDSPKMVYFSIPY
+778 KLEEPKLVYFSIPY
-792 EDGWSAKVNG
+792 EKGWSAKVNG
-802 IDTKIE
+802 EEVKVE

-815 AVAVPEGDSEIVFS
+815 AVLVPAGDSEIVFS
-829 YSAAGQTKGIVLT
+829 YSADGQTKGIALT
-842 IVGFAALAAYIAYF
+842 IFGFVALAGYLVYR
-856 RFFDKKSSGASGK
+856 RFFDKDDKVEK
-869 KKSAA
+869 KTAEA
-874 KKAADKKD
+874 KA
-882 NGARI
+882 N